1 MLPGTVETP
10 ASWAIFFEV
19 ILSPIISIAWAA
31 GPIKINPLF
40 NEEISFEEAEIGLN
54 DVLNRKIAR
63 QYIDQELNEARENIF
78 KNEEETLT
86 WRIDQANKLL
96 NKAISGIND
105 NNHDERN
112 RLNDDLNSINDL
124 IKDKIWIKKN
134 Y

>member
-1 MLPGTVETP
+1 M
-10 ASWAIFFEV
+10 
-19 ILSPIISIAWAA
+19 
-31 GPIKINPLF
+31 
-40 NEEISFEEAEIGLN
+40 
-54 DVLNRKIAR
+54 
-63 QYIDQELNEARENIF
+63 NEARENIF

-96 NKAISGIND
+96 NKTISGIND

-134 Y
+134 F

>member
-1 MLPGTVETP
+1 MKKFLLKKLRLVLL
-10 ASWAIFFEV
+10 I
-19 ILSPIISIAWAA
+19 
-31 GPIKINPLF
+31 
-40 NEEISFEEAEIGLN
+40 
-54 DVLNRKIAR
+54 LNRKIAR

-112 RLNDDLNSINDL
+112 RLMMI
-124 IKDKIWIKKN
+124 
-134 Y
+134 